1 MYELVRLQ
9 AKSRGAKTSSR
20 AYRASVPQETKVR
33 VLRASSEGGC
43 KDSTS
48 EWREAHDF
56 TVKITLRRHRDFGAT
71 LLVMSLERVCEV
83 RVVKI
88 RPEYRGNAS
97 GALWD
102 VAVELMRDLEA
113 VDPKTALTMVKARV
127 RLKLVERGVSL
138 EDDHA
143 D

>member
-1 MYELVRLQ
+1 M
-9 AKSRGAKTSSR
+9 
-20 AYRASVPQETKVR
+20 
-33 VLRASSEGGC
+33 
-43 KDSTS
+43 
-48 EWREAHDF
+48 
-56 TVKITLRRHRDFGAT
+56 
-71 LLVMSLERVCEV
+71 
-83 RVVKI
+83 KI